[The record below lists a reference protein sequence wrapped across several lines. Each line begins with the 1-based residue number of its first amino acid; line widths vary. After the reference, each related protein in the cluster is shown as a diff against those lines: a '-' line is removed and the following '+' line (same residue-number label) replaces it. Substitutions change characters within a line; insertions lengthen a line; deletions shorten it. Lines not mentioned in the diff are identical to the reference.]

1 MLNDTMGNEEEHSML
16 SDTMGNEEE
25 CSNKIKYSKYNSNP
39 RTYTQKWTNKHW
51 QLKTYI
57 KKIQ

>member
-1 MLNDTMGNEEEHSML
+1 MGNEEEHSML

-25 CSNKIKYSKYNSNP
+25 CSNKIKYSKYNSNT
-39 RTYTQKWTNKHW
+39 RTYTQKWTKKHW

>member
-39 RTYTQKWTNKHW
+39 RTYTQK
-51 QLKTYI
+51 
-57 KKIQ
+57 